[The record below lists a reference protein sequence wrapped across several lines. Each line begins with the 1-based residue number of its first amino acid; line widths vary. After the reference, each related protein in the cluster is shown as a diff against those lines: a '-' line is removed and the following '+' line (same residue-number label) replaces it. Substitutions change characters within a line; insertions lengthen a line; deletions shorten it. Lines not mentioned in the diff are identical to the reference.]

1 LIGRTIS
8 HYRVVEE
15 LGGGGMGVVYKAQD
29 TKLGRFV
36 ALKFLPEGFSRD
48 PQAIERFQREA
59 RAASALNHPHIC
71 TIYEIDT
78 FEDVPFIAME
88 LLEGETLKHRIAG
101 RPFKVDQLLDIA
113 IQISDALDAAHSSGI
128 VHRDIKPANIFITL
142 RGQAKILDF
151 GLAKLTPQK
160 HKPDEATAVT
170 AVAADYQ
177 LTSPGTAMGTVAY
190 MSPEQARGEPL
201 DQRTD
206 LFSFGV
212 VLYEMAT
219 GRQPFSGTT
228 SAVIF
233 EAILNKVPA
242 SPVQLNPGL
251 PAQLEPILNK
261 TLEKDRELRCQTAAE
276 LRADLKRLKRDT
288 DSSRAGVSTASQPSV
303 VAGSK
308 DVPAPPKRG
317 NKLTAALV
325 GLALLV
331 GAGAGLLAGKPFW
344 RLTIPNPRYH
354 EITFRRGDIRS
365 ARFASD
371 GQTILYSAAWQGNP
385 VEIFSAR
392 PGAAESRSL
401 GLEHTQL
408 LAVSPTGEMAVA
420 LNSHRTGTWVNV
432 GTLASAPLAG
442 GAPRELLENVQWA
455 DWAPDGSGLAVVRDV
470 GGRNRLEYPIGKVLY
485 ETGGWI
491 SHPRISPKGDMVAY
505 LDHSL
510 QGDDS
515 GSVAVVDLS
524 GNRKKLSGDWYSVQG
539 LAWSADGQEVFF
551 TATET
556 GLDRDLSAVNL
567 KGEKR
572 LVARMPGTLMLFDI
586 FRDGRMLMGRASWRR
601 ELMGISADTDKEH
614 DLSWLDY
621 SYPGDLS
628 VDGKTVLFD
637 EEGVG
642 GGARY
647 GKMQEL
653 TYTLYIRNTDGSAA
667 VRLGEGTA
675 EALSPD
681 QKWAI
686 AQNPGTP
693 AQFRLLPTKAGESR
707 PLTNDN
713 INHNA
718 ARWLPDGKQFVFSG
732 NEPGHGVRLYV
743 QDVEGGKALA
753 ITPEG
758 VNGTAFTISVDGQ
771 TVAAIGPDL
780 KGYLYPTSGH
790 GEPRVILGLQTGD
803 LASSWS
809 QDNKSLFV
817 YQSGEVPAKVY
828 RLDLATGKRTLWKQ
842 LVPGDP
848 AGVATIGPILVT
860 PDGKTFVYG
869 FHRTLADLY
878 LVEGLN

>member
-1 LIGRTIS
+1 
-8 HYRVVEE
+8 
-15 LGGGGMGVVYKAQD
+15 MGVVYKAQD

-36 ALKFLPEGFSRD
+36 ALKFLPEGFARD

-78 FEDVPFIAME
+78 FDGVPFIAME
-88 LLEGETLKHRIAG
+88 LLEGQTLKHRIEG
-101 RPFKVDQLLDIA
+101 RPFKIDQLLEIA
-113 IQISDALDAAHSSGI
+113 IQISDGLDAAHSSGI
-128 VHRDIKPANIFITL
+128 VHRDIKPANIFITQ

-151 GLAKLTPQK
+151 GLAKLTPQSR
-160 HKPDEATAVT
+160 HPDEATAATGVGS
-170 AVAADYQ
+170 DLQ
-177 LTSPGTAMGTVAY
+177 LTNPGTAMGTIAY
-190 MSPEQARGEPL
+190 MSPEQARGETL
-201 DQRTD
+201 DHRTD

-233 EAILNKVPA
+233 EAILNKVPV

-251 PAQLEPILNK
+251 PSQLEQVLNK

-288 DSSRAGVSTASQPSV
+288 DSVRAGVSAASQTSVAVTARDSAPS
-303 VAGSK
+303 AQRFG
-308 DVPAPPKRG
+308 
-317 NKLTAALV
+317 KLAAALA
-325 GLALLV
+325 GFALLL
-331 GAGAGLLAGKPFW
+331 GAAGGLLAGKSFW
-344 RLTIPNPRYH
+344 RAALPNPRYH

-401 GLEHTQL
+401 GLEHAQL
-408 LAVSPTGEMAVA
+408 LSVSPTGEMAVA

-442 GAPRELLENVQWA
+442 GAPREVLENVQWA
-455 DWAPDGSGLAVVRDV
+455 DWAADGANLAVVRDV
-470 GGRNRLEYPIGKVLY
+470 GGRNRLEFPVGKVLY

-491 SHPRISPKGDMVAY
+491 SHPRISPKGDMVAF
-505 LDHSL
+505 LDHPL
-510 QGDDS
+510 PGDDS
-515 GSVAVVDLS
+515 GSVATVDLN
-524 GNRKKLSGDWYSVQG
+524 GNKKKISGDWYSIQG
-539 LAWSADGQEVFF
+539 LAWSADAGEVWF
-551 TATET
+551 TATES
-556 GLDRDLSAVNL
+556 GLDRDLSAVTL
-567 KGEKR
+567 SGQKR

-586 FRDGRMLMGRASWRR
+586 SRDGRILMGRASWRR
-601 ELMGISADTDKEH
+601 ELMGTTIEGGKEL

-621 SYPGDLS
+621 SYPADLS
-628 VDGKTVLFD
+628 SDGKAVLFD

-647 GKMQEL
+647 GKTQEL
-653 TYTLYIRNTDGSAA
+653 TYSVYIRNTDGSAA
-667 VRLGEGTA
+667 VRLGEGSA

-681 QKWAI
+681 QKWVI
-686 AQNPGTP
+686 AQIPGSP
-693 AQFRLLPTKAGESR
+693 AQFRLLPTKAGEAQS
-707 PLTNDN
+707 LTNDA
-713 INHNA
+713 INHNG
-718 ARWLPDGKQFVFSG
+718 ARWLPDGKKFVFSG
-732 NEPGHGVRLYV
+732 NEPSRGGRLYV
-743 QDVEGGKALA
+743 QDTGGGQPLPIA
-753 ITPEG
+753 PEG
-758 VNGTAFTISVDGQ
+758 VNQTAFAVSPDGQ
-771 TVAAIGPDL
+771 MVAAIGPDQ
-780 KGYLYPTSGH
+780 KGYLYPTAGH
-790 GEPRVILGLQTGD
+790 GDARLIPGLEPGD
-803 LASSWS
+803 LPTSWS
-809 QDNKSLFV
+809 QDGHSLFV
-817 YQSGEVPAKVY
+817 YQTGEVPARVY
-828 RLDLATGKRTLWKQ
+828 RVDLAAGKRTLWKQ

-860 PDGKTFVYG
+860 PDGKSFVYG

>member
-1 LIGRTIS
+1 
-8 HYRVVEE
+8 
-15 LGGGGMGVVYKAQD
+15 
-29 TKLGRFV
+29 
-36 ALKFLPEGFSRD
+36 
-48 PQAIERFQREA
+48 
-59 RAASALNHPHIC
+59 
-71 TIYEIDT
+71 
-78 FEDVPFIAME
+78 
-88 LLEGETLKHRIAG
+88 
-101 RPFKVDQLLDIA
+101 
-113 IQISDALDAAHSSGI
+113 
-128 VHRDIKPANIFITL
+128 
-142 RGQAKILDF
+142 
-151 GLAKLTPQK
+151 
-160 HKPDEATAVT
+160 
-170 AVAADYQ
+170 
-177 LTSPGTAMGTVAY
+177 
-190 MSPEQARGEPL
+190 
-201 DQRTD
+201 
-206 LFSFGV
+206 
-212 VLYEMAT
+212 
-219 GRQPFSGTT
+219 
-228 SAVIF
+228 
-233 EAILNKVPA
+233 
-242 SPVQLNPGL
+242 
-251 PAQLEPILNK
+251 
-261 TLEKDRELRCQTAAE
+261 
-276 LRADLKRLKRDT
+276 
-288 DSSRAGVSTASQPSV
+288 
-303 VAGSK
+303 
-308 DVPAPPKRG
+308 
-317 NKLTAALV
+317 
-325 GLALLV
+325 
-331 GAGAGLLAGKPFW
+331 
-344 RLTIPNPRYH
+344 
-354 EITFRRGDIRS
+354 
-365 ARFASD
+365 
-371 GQTILYSAAWQGNP
+371 
-385 VEIFSAR
+385 
-392 PGAAESRSL
+392 
-401 GLEHTQL
+401 
-408 LAVSPTGEMAVA
+408 
-420 LNSHRTGTWVNV
+420 
-432 GTLASAPLAG
+432 LAG

-455 DWAPDGSGLAVVRDV
+455 VWAPDGSGLAVVRDV

-601 ELMGISADTDKEH
+601 ELMGISADSDKEH

-628 VDGKTVLFD
+628 ADGKTVLFD

-707 PLTNDN
+707 PLTDDN
-713 INHNA
+713 INHNT
-718 ARWLPDGKQFVFSG
+718 ARWCSDGKRFVFSG
-732 NEPGHGVRLYV
+732 NEPNHGVRLYV
-743 QDVEGGKALA
+743 QDVENGKALA

-758 VNGTAFTISVDGQ
+758 VNGTAFAVSVDGQ
-771 TVAAIGPDL
+771 QVAAIGPDL
-780 KGYLYPTSGH
+780 KGYLYSTSSH
-790 GEPRVILGLQTGD
+790 GEPRLIPGLQTGD

-842 LVPGDP
+842 LLPGDP